1 MQNQTGYPMIVSS
14 NDPALVSFKQDFEF
28 EFYK

>member
-1 MQNQTGYPMIVSS
+1 MQNQTSHPMIIGS
-14 NDPALVSFKQDFEF
+14 NDPALVSFKQHLEF